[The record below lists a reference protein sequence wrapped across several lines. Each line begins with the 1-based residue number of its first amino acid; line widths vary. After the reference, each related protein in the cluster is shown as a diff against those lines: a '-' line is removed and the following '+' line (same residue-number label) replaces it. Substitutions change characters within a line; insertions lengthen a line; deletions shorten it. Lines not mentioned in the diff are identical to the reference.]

1 MEIRQVL
8 KLSQQLVMTPQLQ
21 QAIKLLQMSRLDM
34 IDAVNE
40 EMEINPALEEVAEQ
54 EESAEP
60 RDEAAE
66 AKEKVME
73 EVTEDI
79 SSDKAAENDIDWEQ
93 YLDSYSSSEYRSTSY
108 ESEEMPSY
116 ENILKNK
123 GTLVDYLRWQVKMS
137 SLDERQ
143 CEIAEF
149 VIGNI
154 AEDGYLKVTDLEVV
168 EATKSSVHEVETV
181 VNVVR
186 DFDPLAVASRDLKEC
201 LLKQAETLGVE
212 DTLVGEIIKNHLT
225 DIEKRKLEPIAKQ
238 TGATKDEVVAAVK
251 IISGME
257 PRPGR
262 PFFEDNVQYITPDLY
277 VYKTDGEYVIVQ
289 NDEGMPRLK
298 VSSYYKDVLEKGGKK
313 GEAKEYIR
321 DKIRSAMWLIKSIH
335 QRQRT
340 IYRVMECILEYQK
353 DFFDKGVEFLKPL
366 VLRDVAD
373 SIEMHESTISRVTN
387 NKYVHTAHGVFEL
400 KFFFNSAIGRSDG
413 DDIASESVKEKI
425 RLIISGEN
433 DKKPFSDQAIVE
445 QLKKVDIKIARRTV
459 TKYREMIGI
468 TSSSKRKKLF

>member
-40 EMEINPALEEVAEQ
+40 EMEINPALEEVSEQ

-79 SSDKAAENDIDWEQ
+79 SSDKAAESDIDWEQ

-154 AEDGYLKVTDLEVV
+154 AEDGFLKVTDPEIV
-168 EATKSSVHEVETV
+168 EATNSSLNEVETI

-186 DFDPLAVASRDLKEC
+186 DFDPLAVASRNLKEC

-212 DTLVGEIIKNHLT
+212 DTLVGDIIRGHLD
-225 DIEKRKLEPIAKQ
+225 DIEKRKLGVIVKE
-238 TGATKDEVVAAVK
+238 TGATNDEVISAIK

-277 VYKTDGEYVIVQ
+277 VYKMDGEYVIVQ

-298 VSSYYKDVLEKGGKK
+298 VSSYYKDVMEKGGKK
-313 GEAKEYIR
+313 GEAREYIQ
-321 DKIRSAMWLIKSIH
+321 DKVRSAVWLIKSIH

-340 IYRVMECILEYQK
+340 IYRVMESILEYQK

-373 SIEMHESTISRVTN
+373 NIEMHESTISRVTN

-400 KFFFNSAIGRSDG
+400 KFFFNSAIGRKDG

-433 DKKPFSDQAIVE
+433 DKKPLSDQAIVE
-445 QLKKVDIKIARRTV
+445 LLKEVDIKIARRTV
-459 TKYREMIGI
+459 TKYREMMGI
-468 TSSSKRKKLF
+468 SSSSKRKKLF

>member
-40 EMEINPALEEVAEQ
+40 EMEINPALEEVSEQ
-54 EESAEP
+54 EESTEP

-73 EVTEDI
+73 EVTEDV

-93 YLDSYSSSEYRSTSY
+93 YLDSYSSTEYRSTSF
-108 ESEEMPSY
+108 EGEEMPSY

-143 CEIAEF
+143 VEIAEY

-154 AEDGYLKVTDLEVV
+154 AEDGYLKVTDLEIV
-168 EATKSSVHEVETV
+168 EATESSIDEVETV

-212 DTLVGEIIKNHLT
+212 DTLVGDIIRNHLD
-225 DIEKRKLEPIAKQ
+225 DIEKRKLGVIAKE
-238 TGATKDEVVAAVK
+238 TGSTNDEVVSAIK

-277 VYKTDGEYVIVQ
+277 VSKMDGEYVIVQ
-289 NDEGMPRLK
+289 NDEGMPRLR
-298 VSSYYKDVLEKGGKK
+298 VSSYYKDVMAKGGKK
-313 GEAKEYIR
+313 GEAKEYIQ

-353 DFFDKGVEFLKPL
+353 EFFDKGVEFLRPL

-400 KFFFNSAIGRSDG
+400 KFFFNSAIGRRDG

-445 QLKKVDIKIARRTV
+445 LLKKVDIKIARRTV
-459 TKYREMIGI
+459 TKYREMMGI

>member
-40 EMEINPALEEVAEQ
+40 EMEINPALEEVTEQ

-73 EVTEDI
+73 EVTEDV

-93 YLDSYSSSEYRSTSY
+93 YLDSYSSTEYRSTSY

-143 CEIAEF
+143 GEIAEY

-154 AEDGYLKVTDLEVV
+154 AEDGYLKVTDLEIV
-168 EATKSSVHEVETV
+168 EATRASIDEVETV
-181 VNVVR
+181 VSVVR
-186 DFDPLAVASRDLKEC
+186 DFDPLAIASRDLKEC

-212 DTLVGEIIKNHLT
+212 DTLVGDIIRNHLD
-225 DIEKRKLEPIAKQ
+225 DIEKRKLGVIAKE
-238 TGATKDEVVAAVK
+238 TGATNDEVISAIK

-277 VYKTDGEYVIVQ
+277 VYKMDGEYVIVQ
-289 NDEGMPRLK
+289 NDEGMPRLR

-313 GEAKEYIR
+313 GEAKEYIQ

-353 DFFDKGVEFLKPL
+353 EFFDKGVEFLRPL

-400 KFFFNSAIGRSDG
+400 KFFFNSAIGRRDG

-445 QLKKVDIKIARRTV
+445 LLKKVDIKIARRTV
-459 TKYREMIGI
+459 TKYREMMGI